1 MNRNEQKFYFDIN
14 RIADA
19 LESIAKKMNEEPKLP
34 FGDGSFF
41 TTKNMGSYDD
51 SGESTRSSL
60 KDLIDEGD
68 ELDEQ
73 MQSNLVDTPLS
84 HEERMQ
90 KINDSLD
97 SFMNIRKPLY
107 SRSMNLT
114 KLHRRGE
121 LRRGE
126 ITQLILKFVKE
137 NPNCTYT
144 DMNKFYV
151 CFIGGKMMYDPIE
164 DRGGSF
170 SKHLAS
176 LTSMKVRRFSEDVRE
191 DLDLGNDVAEQWLR
205 KEDDGTY
212 TYHETNYYDTK
223 GFRLNYSS
231 NKPMVKKHY
240 VLEFVKSCGDKGAS
254 YTDIIRY
261 MYELEHP
268 GETYTTQNRGWY
280 SGYMNDGGMWNQSRK
295 GGWINPTRSH
305 PNEWIENRGG
315 RWYLNTHPIG
325 NC

>member
-1 MNRNEQKFYFDIN
+1 MNRNEQKFYYDVN

-19 LESIAKKMNEEPKLP
+19 LESIAKKMNEESKLP
-34 FGDGSFF
+34 FSDGSFF
-41 TTKNMGSYDD
+41 TSKDMGSYNVSD
-51 SGESTRSSL
+51 ESTRSSL

-68 ELDEQ
+68 EPSKSTLNQ
-73 MQSNLVDTPLS
+73 
-84 HEERMQ
+84 EERIQ

-151 CFIGGKMMYDPIE
+151 CFIGGSMMYDPVR

-176 LTSMKVRRFSEDVRE
+176 LTSMKVRRFDEDVRE
-191 DLDLGNDVAEQWLR
+191 DLDLGNVMEQSLE

-212 TYHETNYYDTK
+212 KYYERKRTLPHQSNFAYNYA
-223 GFRLNYSS
+223 SS
-231 NKPMVKKHY
+231 KPKVKKHY

-254 YTDIIRY
+254 YTDIIRH

-268 GETYTTQNRGWY
+268 GETYTYENRGWY
-280 SGYMNDGGMWNQSRK
+280 SGYMNDGGMWNQDRK
-295 GGWINPTRSH
+295 GGWINPTKSH

>member
-1 MNRNEQKFYFDIN
+1 MNRNEQKFYYDVN

-34 FGDGSFF
+34 FSDGSFYS
-41 TTKNMGSYDD
+41 TKDMGSYNVSD
-51 SGESTRSSL
+51 ESTRSSL
-60 KDLIDEGD
+60 KDLIDEGNEPD
-68 ELDEQ
+68 EPLF
-73 MQSNLVDTPLS
+73 DTSLN

-107 SRSMNLT
+107 SRSMSFT

-126 ITQLILKFVKE
+126 ITQLILQFVKE

-144 DMNKFYV
+144 DMNKFYI
-151 CFIGGKMMYDPIE
+151 CFINGQTSYDPIR

-191 DLDLGNDVAEQWLR
+191 DLGLGDVAEQWLE

-212 TYHETNYYDTK
+212 TYHETHYYDTK
-223 GFRLNYSS
+223 S
-231 NKPMVKKHY
+231 KPKVKKHY
-240 VLEFVKSCGDKGAS
+240 VLEFVKSCGDEGAS
-254 YTDIIRY
+254 YTDIIRH

-268 GETYTTQNRGWY
+268 GETYTTENRGWY
-280 SGYMNDGGMWNQSRK
+280 STYMNDGGMWNQSRK

>member
-34 FGDGSFF
+34 FSDGSFF
-41 TTKNMGSYDD
+41 TSKDMGSYNVSD
-51 SGESTRSSL
+51 ESTRSSL

-68 ELDEQ
+68 EPDEQ
-73 MQSNLVDTPLS
+73 LFDTPLN

-151 CFIGGKMMYDPIE
+151 CFIGKQMMYDPIR

-176 LTSMKVRRFSEDVRE
+176 LTSMKVRRFDEDVRE
-191 DLDLGNDVAEQWLR
+191 DLDLGNVMEQWLE

-212 TYHETNYYDTK
+212 KYYERKRTLPHQSNFAYNYA
-223 GFRLNYSS
+223 SS
-231 NKPMVKKHY
+231 KPKVKKHY

-268 GETYTTQNRGWY
+268 GEKYTTENRGWY
-280 SGYMNDGGMWNQSRK
+280 SIYMNDGGMWNQNRK

>member
-1 MNRNEQKFYFDIN
+1 MNRNEQKFYYDVN

-34 FGDGSFF
+34 FSDGSFYS
-41 TTKNMGSYDD
+41 TKAMGSYNVSD
-51 SGESTRSSL
+51 ESTRSSL
-60 KDLIDEGD
+60 KDLIDEGNEPD
-68 ELDEQ
+68 EPLF
-73 MQSNLVDTPLS
+73 DTSLN

-107 SRSMNLT
+107 SRSMSFT

-126 ITQLILKFVKE
+126 ITQLILQFVKE

-144 DMNKFYV
+144 DMNKFYI
-151 CFIGGKMMYDPIE
+151 CFINGQTSYDPIR

-191 DLDLGNDVAEQWLR
+191 DLGLGDVAEQWLE

-212 TYHETNYYDTK
+212 TYHETHYYDTK
-223 GFRLNYSS
+223 S
-231 NKPMVKKHY
+231 KPKVKKHY

-254 YTDIIRY
+254 YTDIIRH

-268 GETYTTQNRGWY
+268 GETYTTENRGWY
-280 SGYMNDGGMWNQSRK
+280 STYMNDGGMWNQSRK

>member
-1 MNRNEQKFYFDIN
+1 MNRNEQKFYHDVN
-14 RIADA
+14 RIADS
-19 LESIAKKMNEEPKLP
+19 LESIAKSLQTPKMP

-41 TTKNMGSYDD
+41 NTSDSDSYNVSD
-51 SGESTRSSL
+51 ESTRSSL
-60 KDLIDEGD
+60 KDLIDE
-68 ELDEQ
+68 
-73 MQSNLVDTPLS
+73 SNKPNESTLN

-151 CFIGGKMMYDPIE
+151 CFIGGKMMYDPID

-170 SKHLAS
+170 SKHLTS
-176 LTSMKVRRFSEDVRE
+176 LTSMKRRRFDEDVRE
-191 DLDLGNDVAEQWLR
+191 DLELGNDVDEQWLR

-212 TYHETNYYDTK
+212 TYHESHYYDTK
-223 GFRLNYSS
+223 SNFAYNYASS
-231 NKPMVKKHY
+231 KPKVKKHY

-268 GETYTTQNRGWY
+268 GETYTTENRGYY
-280 SGYMNDGGMWNQSRK
+280 SIYMNDGGMWNQNRK

-305 PNEWIENRGG
+305 PNQWIENRGG